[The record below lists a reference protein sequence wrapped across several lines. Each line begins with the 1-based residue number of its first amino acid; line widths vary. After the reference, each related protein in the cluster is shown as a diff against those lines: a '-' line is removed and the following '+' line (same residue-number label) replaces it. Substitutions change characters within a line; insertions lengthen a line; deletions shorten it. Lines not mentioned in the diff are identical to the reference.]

1 MGAMEPCVP
10 SNLSGQPVEPQRAPV
25 APRARRL
32 PDGEVLPLEQIV
44 RQFIDHHERGVI
56 HLGGGPGSG
65 KTTALRHLAAVL
77 PPRAPVFLFDDT
89 PPNYLHAL
97 ARSGVVLMASDQ
109 PPTHPLIA
117 HVRLEPW
124 CQDDVIEYLL
134 ATYPKQCAAI
144 MARVNDDPDA
154 ARLGGS
160 PMLWRMALDGFAED
174 DALRFVAS
182 ALRRRVFDVLRAH
195 DCATAA
201 MIWCL
206 KRARGQQPMFEL
218 PDPVM
223 PLLAQSGVVSL
234 LAAEHLAD
242 LLSEDRV
249 RDELVGLG
257 PELVRETALL
267 VRARLAAQKRLE
279 HFVRGANESV
289 PGAAS
294 ILAAVDPDWTPRV
307 LGINLAKALLE
318 RVKWPG
324 VDLSSANLAHADF
337 GYADLSGADLTMAA
351 ARAAR
356 FAGAKLRRA
365 QMRGVKGIGASFVG
379 ADLGSATLTEAD
391 LTTADFAGANLSNA
405 SLRGAD
411 LSGAKLACACC
422 QGAKLA
428 NAWFDGT
435 TLSGADLT
443 RADFTAAMLSR
454 ASFVGVTLEHA
465 CFRDAR
471 LTECDLEGLSA
482 RQVDFR
488 GANLS
493 LSLLSASN
501 LPAASFHNAK
511 LRKAKLAQVDWE
523 RADLRGADLRGATF
537 HLGSCR
543 SGLVGS
549 VIPCEGSKTGFYTD
563 ELNEQQFKSPE
574 EIRKA
579 NLRGADLRGAK
590 VKGVDFYLVDL
601 RDAKYTRRQARYF
614 RKCGAIL

>member
-10 SNLSGQPVEPQRAPV
+10 SNLSGQPVEPQRASV

-44 RQFIDHHERGVI
+44 RQFLDHHERGVI
-56 HLGGGPGSG
+56 HLGGGPGAG

-97 ARSGVVLMASDQ
+97 ARSAVVVMASERPAVD
-109 PPTHPLIA
+109 PLIA

-134 ATYPKQCAAI
+134 ATHPGQCAAI
-144 MARVNDDPDA
+144 MARINDDTDA
-154 ARLGGS
+154 PRLDGS

-174 DALRFVAS
+174 DSLRFVAS

-195 DCATAA
+195 NCATAA

-218 PDPVM
+218 PAPVM

-242 LLSEDRV
+242 LLSENRV

-267 VRARLAAQKRLE
+267 VRARLTAQKRLE
-279 HFVRGANESV
+279 TFVRGANESV

-324 VDLSSANLAHADF
+324 IDLSSAQLTQANFAN
-337 GYADLSGADLTMAA
+337 ADLSGADITMAA

-356 FAGAKLRRA
+356 FTGAKLRRA
-365 QMRGVKGIGASFVG
+365 QMKGLKAAGASFAG
-379 ADLGSATLTEAD
+379 ADLDSAALVEAD
-391 LTTADFAGANLSNA
+391 LTLADLQNANLAGA

-411 LSGAKLACACC
+411 LAGAKLSNACC
-422 QGAKLA
+422 IGSKLA
-428 NAWFDGT
+428 NACLVGT
-435 TLSGADLT
+435 SLNDVDFT
-443 RADFTAAMLSR
+443 RADFTAAR
-454 ASFVGVTLEHA
+454 LEHVRLADAKVERA

-471 LTECDLEGLSA
+471 LTQCDLEGLRA
-482 RQVDFR
+482 AHVDF
-488 GANLS
+488 GEADLS
-493 LSLLSASN
+493 LSILSASI
-501 LPAASFHNAK
+501 LPGANFRKAK
-511 LRKAKLAQVDWE
+511 LRKSKLAHVEWE

-549 VIPCEGSKTGFYTD
+549 VVPCEGSKTGFYTD
-563 ELNEQQFKSPE
+563 EFDEQQFKSPE

-590 VKGVDFYLVDL
+590 VRGVDFYLVDL
-601 RDAKYTRRQARYF
+601 RDAKYTRGQARYF

>member
-1 MGAMEPCVP
+1 MEPCVP
-10 SNLSGQPVEPQRAPV
+10 SNLSGQPVEPERAPV

-44 RQFIDHHERGVI
+44 RQFLDHHEFGVI
-56 HLGGGPGSG
+56 HLQGAPGAG

-97 ARSGVVLMASDQ
+97 ARSAVVVMASGQ
-109 PPTHPLIA
+109 APLHPLIA
-117 HVRLEPW
+117 HVQLAPW

-134 ATYPKQCAAI
+134 ASHPKRCAAV

-160 PMLWRMALDGFAED
+160 PMLWRMALDEFAQD
-174 DALRFVAS
+174 DSLRFVAS

-195 DCATAA
+195 NCATAA

-206 KRARGQQPMFEL
+206 KRARGEQPMFGL
-218 PDPVM
+218 PEPVM
-223 PLLAQSGVVSL
+223 PVLAQSGVVPL

-242 LLSEDRV
+242 LLSENRV

-267 VRARLAAQKRLE
+267 VRARLTAQKRLE
-279 HFVRGANESV
+279 HFVRAADESV

-307 LGINLAKALLE
+307 IGINLAKAMLE

-324 VDLSSANLAHADF
+324 IDLSNANLLRANFAH
-337 GYADLSGADLTMAA
+337 ADLSGADLTTAR
-351 ARAAR
+351 ARAAQ
-356 FAGAKLRRA
+356 FTGAKLSRA
-365 QMRGVKGIGASFVG
+365 QMKRLNAADAGFAG
-379 ADLGSATLTEAD
+379 ADLGSAALVDAD
-391 LTTADFAGANLSNA
+391 LTLADLRGANLAGA

-411 LSGAKLACACC
+411 LAGAKLSDACC
-422 QGAKLA
+422 VGAKLA
-428 NAWFDGT
+428 NACLVGT
-435 TLSGADLT
+435 SLNGADFT
-443 RADFTAAMLSR
+443 RADFTAAR
-454 ASFVGVTLEHA
+454 LEHVKFTDAKVERA
-465 CFRDAR
+465 CFRDAH
-471 LTECDLEGLSA
+471 LTQCDLEGVRA
-482 RQVDFR
+482 AQVDF
-488 GANLS
+488 AEADLS
-493 LSLLSASN
+493 LSLLSASV
-501 LPAASFHNAK
+501 LPGASF
-511 LRKAKLAQVDWE
+511 RKAKLCKSKLAQVEWE
-523 RADLRGADLRGATF
+523 GADLRRADLRGATF

-549 VIPCEGSKTGFYTD
+549 AVPCEGSKTGFYTD
-563 ELNEQQFKSPE
+563 ELDEQQFKSPE

-590 VKGVDFYLVDL
+590 LRGVDFYLVDL